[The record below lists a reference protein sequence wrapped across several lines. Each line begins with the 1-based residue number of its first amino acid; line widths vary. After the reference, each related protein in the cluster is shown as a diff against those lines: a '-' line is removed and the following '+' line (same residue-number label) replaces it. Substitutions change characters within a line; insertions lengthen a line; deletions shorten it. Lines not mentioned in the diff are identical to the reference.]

1 MPVFKTGSQNTLLM
15 VKPLQTNPNYL
26 ILIAP
31 IIKSLMTNFDGFD
44 HNRGSKYVFPEPKFI
59 DNFFLYNRKMCQ
71 SDVRKDAVLPNLM

>member
-1 MPVFKTGSQNTLLM
+1 
-15 VKPLQTNPNYL
+15 
-26 ILIAP
+26 
-31 IIKSLMTNFDGFD
+31 MTNFDGFD